1 MPHGERGRSLYKQYR
16 HIRSID
22 MSYDTFLGAYSTGPD
37 CYERIGDITGAYGRK
52 AVIIG
57 GKTALSKAEPE
68 IRKCASASGI
78 EITGTLWYGGDAT
91 YSNAKRL
98 EESPEVQSADMV
110 FAVGGGRAVDT
121 CKVVSDNTK
130 KPLFTFP
137 TLASNCAAVTAI
149 AVIYKDDGSLEGYF
163 YPERCP
169 VHSFINTKVIAD
181 SPRDMFWAG
190 IGDALSK
197 EYEVLLASRGEKLSH
212 TPLMG
217 AALSRS
223 CTEPLI
229 DFGAAA
235 LRQCERGEAGVELQ
249 EVVLDIIISTGI
261 VSNMTNKYGEYY
273 YNSSLAHA
281 FYNGSTVIDAARR
294 HLHGEIVSFGVLVLL
309 TYDGQ
314 IEERDRIMRF
324 NKSIGLPVT
333 LAEMDIRDEDLK
345 AIADKAETVLEWEKV
360 PYKMSKERFIEVI
373 RETSRA
379 GEAMD
384 MEKEAV

>member
-1 MPHGERGRSLYKQYR
+1 M
-16 HIRSID
+16 
-22 MSYDTFLGAYSTGPD
+22 
-37 CYERIGDITGAYGRK
+37 
-52 AVIIG
+52 
-57 GKTALSKAEPE
+57 
-68 IRKCASASGI
+68 
-78 EITGTLWYGGDAT
+78 
-91 YSNAKRL
+91 
-98 EESPEVQSADMV
+98 
-110 FAVGGGRAVDT
+110 
-121 CKVVSDNTK
+121 
-130 KPLFTFP
+130 
-137 TLASNCAAVTAI
+137 
-149 AVIYKDDGSLEGYF
+149 
-163 YPERCP
+163 
-169 VHSFINTKVIAD
+169 
-181 SPRDMFWAG
+181 
-190 IGDALSK
+190 
-197 EYEVLLASRGEKLSH
+197 
-212 TPLMG
+212 
-217 AALSRS
+217 
-223 CTEPLI
+223 
-229 DFGAAA
+229 
-235 LRQCERGEAGVELQ
+235 
-249 EVVLDIIISTGI
+249 VLDIIISTGI